1 MRRILL
7 VDSDLTSCNAISRT
21 LSALG
26 YGVDVAYDGDGAR
39 ILSRQGDYAIGLIG
53 QNLTDT
59 DGVKL
64 FTELRDR
71 QARMLGVLMS
81 KPANLYTVASA
92 IGAGMSK
99 VLTKPVDFN
108 EVLPLLEGESAAS
121 AAVHSNGHGNSR
133 PRYDEELIAELPA
146 QAIEEEMADR
156 DLIAVIRSVDY
167 PFAGKDRLEYFDRDT
182 LVRVVH
188 LIRRWCRNRLQRVV
202 W

>member
-7 VDSDLTSCNAISRT
+7 VDSDLTACNAISRT

-39 ILSRQGDYAIGLIG
+39 ILARQGDYAIGLIG
-53 QNLTDT
+53 QNLSDT

-64 FTELRDR
+64 FLELRDR
-71 QARMLGVLMS
+71 QAKMLGVLMS
-81 KPANLYTVASA
+81 KAANLYTVATA

-99 VLTKPVDFN
+99 VLTKPVDFQ

-121 AAVHSNGHGNSR
+121 AEAANGHPVPAG
-133 PRYDEELIAELPA
+133 PRYNEELIAELPA
-146 QAIEEEMADR
+146 QMIEYEMTDR
-156 DLIAVIRSVDY
+156 ELIDVIRSVEY